1 MKSKQPFL
9 IASIVAFLGL
19 ALAISVSI
27 LLARLPAG
35 TQLRSLAV
43 SDVSEFRRLVSI
55 LMPVIFWT
63 FGFILSYVY
72 LKRLNVAKQNPQ
84 REYLIGIALF
94 VCVLLYSWSTK
105 RIDYL
110 FFMTGVSPALLFWLL
125 TNPKMAFGKRAQP
138 SSSKRVES
146 SGKRTRKK
154 D

>member
-1 MKSKQPFL
+1 MKSKPPFL
-9 IASIVAFLGL
+9 IACVVAFLGL

-63 FGFILSYVY
+63 FGLILSFIY
-72 LKRLNVAKQNPQ
+72 LKRLHVAKQNPQ
-84 REYLIGIALF
+84 WEYLIGIALF
-94 VCVLLYSWSTK
+94 VCVLLYSWITK

-125 TNPKMAFGKRAQP
+125 TNPKMAFGKRARP
-138 SSSKRVES
+138 SSAKC
-146 SGKRTRKK
+146 GKGKDRSARKK